1 VVWTKKERERRE
13 KKRDIKRERERE
25 RGLVLAFTSKTIV
38 SNNLDHR
45 PISHP
50 ADSRQ
55 TKTVE

>member
-13 KKRDIKRERERE
+13 KKRDIKRERE

-55 TKTVE
+55 TNKV